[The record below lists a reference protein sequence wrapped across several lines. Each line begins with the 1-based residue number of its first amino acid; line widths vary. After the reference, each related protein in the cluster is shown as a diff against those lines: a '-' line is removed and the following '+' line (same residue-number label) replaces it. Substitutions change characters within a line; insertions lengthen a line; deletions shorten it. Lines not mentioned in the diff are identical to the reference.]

1 MSIRPNNDTNAMQ
14 PTIGGYI
21 VLSAKG
27 IKPTHVPVAS
37 ADEAS
42 AIWWHFV
49 QANALGASDLKRDS
63 GHIYSNDKQLV
74 ARVSYNG
81 RVWTPDGKLLQNW
94 V

>member
-1 MSIRPNNDTNAMQ
+1 MQ
-14 PTIGGYI
+14 PTSGGYI
-21 VLSAKG
+21 VLSARG
-27 IKPTHVPVAS
+27 IKTAHVPVDS

-63 GHIYSNDKQLV
+63 GQIYSNDKQLV
-74 ARVSYNG
+74 ARISYNG